1 MFRRNSKKRSLRR
14 NSKKRSLRIKSK
26 QEGGVR
32 LNRWLKFTNS
42 DLEKII
48 KETFIEKKDS
58 IENVEDFIIAFS
70 HKLQDYLVKNKYFRN
85 NSNLTDEK
93 NLELITKSL
102 EKEGLFVKENKKLQA
117 LGIMSGLT
125 IGILGLLDSSI
136 NKEKHYWK
144 KSVYPSGFTRKDYVV
159 DRRSFLTN
167 RKIHTDVWGNPSDI
181 IQDTENALSFGMLLI
196 TVGTAMDLFE
206 DNKKINRIVK
216 HLTNAWNSNLNPIS
230 KNINYKKTKQKV
242 VKKILLNLSKKHVPR
257 KFKKDFKK
265 F

>member
-1 MFRRNSKKRSLRR
+1 MLRRNSKKRSLRR

-26 QEGGVR
+26 QKGGVR

-58 IENVEDFIIAFS
+58 MENVKDFIIAFS
-70 HKLQDYLVKNKYFRN
+70 HKLQDYLVKNKYFKK
-85 NSNLTDEK
+85 NSDLTDEK

-125 IGILGLLDSSI
+125 IGILGFLDSSLT
-136 NKEKHYWK
+136 KEKHYVK
-144 KSVYPSGFTRKDYVV
+144 MSTSPIGFRRMDNVV
-159 DRRSFLTN
+159 ERRSFLTN
-167 RKIHTDVWGNPSDI
+167 RKREWVDGQ
-181 IQDTENALSFGMLLI
+181 QDAEKFLSFGMLLI
-196 TVGTAMDLFE
+196 TIGSAMDLFE
-206 DNKKINRIVK
+206 DNKKINKIVK
-216 HLTNAWNSNLNPIS
+216 HLTDAWNSNLNPSS
-230 KNINYKKTKQKV
+230 KKIYYKRTKQKE